1 MRVLSF
7 DVGIKNMAY
16 CLFDV
21 NGGDVT
27 IVDWNVVNLMDKEP
41 DPVFCTE
48 AKTIKKKKDESTKV
62 CGKKAKWTKGEKCY
76 CEKHAKLSTFL
87 IPELKYS
94 LGKLKKLK
102 LDELKQLASS
112 RSVEVTASDHKP
124 AILEKVTHFFN
135 EVSLE
140 PAHTKKTNAGELD
153 LFTIGRNMK
162 REFDNIQVFRT
173 ITHVII
179 ENQISPI
186 ATRMKAIQGML
197 MQYFIMRNDD
207 SLVIEFLSSAGKLKG
222 FEKQNENVESEY
234 AQHKKDAVF
243 YCARFL
249 ETERFSPWKHVL
261 ETRKKDDL
269 ADCFLQGIHW
279 LKRQNITLVA

>member
-1 MRVLSF
+1 MLSF

-16 CLFDV
+16 CLFDT
-21 NGGDVT
+21 NDGDV
-27 IVDWNVVNLMDKEP
+27 IVLDWNVINLMNKEP
-41 DPVFCTE
+41 EARLCTE
-48 AKTIKKKKDESTKV
+48 LTCK
-62 CGKKAKWTKGEKCY
+62 KKAKWTKGEKCY
-76 CEKHAKLSTFL
+76 CVKHAKTSTFQ
-87 IPELKYS
+87 IPNSANS
-94 LGKLKKLK
+94 LGKLKKMK
-102 LDELKQLASS
+102 IDELKQLSLS
-112 RSVEVTASDHKP
+112 LSLDVNGLRKP
-124 AILEKVTHFFN
+124 EILDKLIRYFN
-135 EVSLE
+135 DVSLE
-140 PAHTKKTNAGELD
+140 PISVKRVNAGELD
-153 LFTIGRNMK
+153 LFTIGKNMK
-162 REFDNIQVFRT
+162 IEFEKIPLFHTV
-173 ITHVII
+173 THVII

-186 ATRMKAIQGML
+186 ATRMKTVQGML

-279 LKRQNITLVA
+279 LKRQNIVLVA

>member
-21 NGGDVT
+21 NCNDV
-27 IVDWNVVNLMDKEP
+27 IVVDWNVINLMNKEP
-41 DPVFCTE
+41 DSVLCTE
-48 AKTIKKKKDESTKV
+48 ARTIKKGKGTTET
-62 CGKKAKWTKGEKCY
+62 CGKKAKWRKGEKCY
-76 CEKHAKLSTFL
+76 CEKHAKSSSFL
-87 IPELKYS
+87 VPELKHS
-94 LGKLKKLK
+94 LVKLKKLK

-112 RSVEVTASDHKP
+112 RFVELSSSDNKP
-124 AILEKVTHFFN
+124 VILEKVTHFFK
-135 EVSLE
+135 EASLE
-140 PAHTKKTNAGELD
+140 PVHTKKTNAGELD

-162 REFDNIQVFRT
+162 TEFDQIQVFQT
-173 ITHVII
+173 VTHVII

-207 SLVIEFLSSAGKLKG
+207 SLAIEFLSSAGKLKG

-249 ETERFSPWKHVL
+249 ETERFSPWKHIL
-261 ETRKKDDL
+261 DTRKKDDL